1 MEAGAG
7 VTLPLTPEML
17 ASAYDYL
24 RLSPPFRSWKL
35 PPAII
40 VKFKVSQRS
49 SEFGRYQWDGE
60 RHTISMSTKS
70 IGQTETLLRYLAH
83 EMIHLHLEA
92 TGQESKRGG
101 INIHNAAFKRYA
113 ARVCKVHGFD
123 PKAFY

>member
-1 MEAGAG
+1 M
-7 VTLPLTPEML
+7 TLPLTPEML
-17 ASAYDYL
+17 AAGYEYL
-24 RLSPPFRSWKL
+24 RASPPFRAWKL
-35 PPAII
+35 PPS
-40 VKFKVSQRS
+40 VVVRFKVSRIA

-60 RHTISMSTKS
+60 RHIISMSAKS

-101 INIHNAAFKRYA
+101 MNVHNAAFQRYA
-113 ARVCKVHGFD
+113 ARVCKLHGFD